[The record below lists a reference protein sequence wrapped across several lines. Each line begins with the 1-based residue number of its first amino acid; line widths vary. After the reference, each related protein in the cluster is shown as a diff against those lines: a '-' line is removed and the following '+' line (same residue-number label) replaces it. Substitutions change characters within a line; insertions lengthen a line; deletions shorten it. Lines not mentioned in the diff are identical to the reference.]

1 MHKATYAL
9 LILVCVGST
18 ATVCLALRNEAYRPT
33 TALLACTSATTSC
46 YPPLV
51 RNLLP

>member
-9 LILVCVGST
+9 LILVCIGST
-18 ATVCLALRNEAYRPT
+18 ATVCLALKHDAYRPS
-33 TALLACTSATTSC
+33 TALLACASATHSC

-51 RNLLP
+51 RNLVP